1 MSRFQRF
8 GSAPRRKLIKT
19 SAKGVRYVDYK
30 DADDLRR
37 CMSPNGKI
45 SSRKRLNVTAQEQRM
60 IAQAIKRA
68 RHVGILPFTSA
79 TV

>member
-8 GSAPRRKLIKT
+8 GPAPRRNLVIE

-30 DADDLRR
+30 NVEDLRR

-45 SSRKRLNVTAQEQRM
+45 YTRKKLGVTAQEQRM
-60 IAQAIKRA
+60 IARAIKRA
-68 RHVGILPFTSA
+68 RHLGLLPFTSA
-79 TV
+79 TL